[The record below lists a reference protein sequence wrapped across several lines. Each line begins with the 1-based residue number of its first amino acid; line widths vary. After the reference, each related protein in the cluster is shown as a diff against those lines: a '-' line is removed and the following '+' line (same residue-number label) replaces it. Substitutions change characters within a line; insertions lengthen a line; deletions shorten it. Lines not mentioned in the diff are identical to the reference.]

1 MKLTIYYDGQFWIG
15 IIEIVQEGN
24 VKAFRHLFGREPKD
38 VEILNFV
45 HHQLLQVIS
54 QTEQEGIGIKA
65 EAKKKIN
72 PKRLQ
77 RQVAK
82 EMKSTKRVNKG
93 ATGNQT
99 RAGSK
104 KAMNKRLNKEQREKE
119 KEQKYR
125 LRKQKAKEKHRGK

>member
-82 EMKSTKRVNKG
+82 EMKSTGVSTKAQQAIKQG
-93 ATGNQT
+93 LEA
-99 RAGSK
+99 K

-125 LRKQKAKEKHRGK
+125 LGKQKAKEKHRGK